1 MFNFDINK
9 FNTIHQVY
17 DYYFG
22 DSSNNDGVVD
32 RIHFIGYND
41 LSLAYINYKKG
52 IEIFDDRIDGNTQIY
67 ITKFVYSAPY
77 KYLTL
82 YINSASLD
90 EMPFSIDTDGIIT
103 IGDIYKAF
111 IKSFDK
117 DNDSYTLI
125 IKIYDECQQLTK
137 QRMYSR
143 SDLIFAINLA
153 KLNKA
158 VLKDLLF
165 NQEVKI
171 DSIQVSTIEKRV
183 EINVLDG
190 DIKED

>member
-67 ITKFVYSAPY
+67 ITKFVYSTPY

-117 DNDSYTLI
+117 DNDSYALI

-171 DSIQVSTIEKRV
+171 DSIQLSTIEKRV